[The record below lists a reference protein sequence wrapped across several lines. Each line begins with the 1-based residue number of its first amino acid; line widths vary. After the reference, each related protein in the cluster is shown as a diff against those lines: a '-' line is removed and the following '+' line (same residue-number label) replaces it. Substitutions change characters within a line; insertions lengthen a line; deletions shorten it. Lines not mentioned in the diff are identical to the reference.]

1 MLDKRY
7 ITWYNIVVILN
18 YRIIKIYFERFD
30 YYEKI
35 MSTIIASAMTVSAIT
50 AITASA
56 INVVEKNS
64 LSVSTETVDSAI
76 IVEGTKIPA
85 GAVAV
90 TVNVSNN
97 AGFSSSST
105 NISLGNAY
113 TPITDENDMLVVES
127 GSAIGD
133 SFICGSANGELVN
146 VATAS
151 GEDLYN
157 GEMFTFYV
165 SVNALSDDDT
175 IEIVNTESE
184 NISSITRKAVENS
197 RVGGYYCVGD
207 VNNDGS
213 IDSSDSSFI
222 LAAEHINNDNKISIA
237 VANANLSYYFPNA
250 ANIVC
255 AQAANPICNA
265 VDSNSNGYVDDSELR
280 AGLLSGHIND
290 ADAQDV
296 LTYYS
301 LASTGQLA
309 NYENRSDGFCGRIL
323 HT

>member
-1 MLDKRY
+1 MK
-7 ITWYNIVVILN
+7 
-18 YRIIKIYFERFD
+18 KF
-30 YYEKI
+30 

-151 GEDLYN
+151 GEDNLYN

-213 IDSSDSSFI
+213 IDSSDSSHI
-222 LAAEHINNDNKISIA
+222 LSAVYINNDSMISISE
-237 VANANLSYYFPNA
+237 ANANLSHYFPNA

-255 AQAANPICNA
+255 AEAANPICSYT
-265 VDSNSNGYVDDSELR
+265 DSDNNGYIDDTELY
-280 AGLLSGHIND
+280 ACISGGHINEGD
-290 ADAQDV
+290 ADDILV
-296 LTYYS
+296 YYT
-301 LASTGQLA
+301 LAATGQLEKY
-309 NYENRSDGFCGRIL
+309 NNRSEGFCGRIL